1 MKKRPESRKSTALR
15 SQAEGFLNK
24 TSSDIRKIP
33 PRDIKNLIEE
43 LQIHQIELE
52 MQNEELRRTQQELQE
67 AQEIY
72 RNIISESPVGIS
84 IYDASGQCLEANDS
98 IAKII
103 GTTREQVLQQNYN
116 SIESWKQSGF
126 LDKAKRAVEDQSI
139 KRHDLVVESTFGK
152 GVKLDSYLV
161 PFSSG
166 GLLLMVN
173 DITDRLKA
181 EDALR
186 ESEEKFR
193 LLTEQNLLGII
204 IIQDGFV
211 KYVNKTASGITEYSI
226 EEVLDWKPNEFGKL
240 FHPDDLGFVMEQA
253 QKKQEGAKDV
263 VTHYSYRM
271 LTKSREVRWIDQYS
285 KTISFAG
292 KTADL
297 ITIIDITESKQ
308 AKEALQQK
316 TQDLG
321 ERVKELNCLY
331 SISGLV
337 EKPDISLD
345 EIFQGVVDIIPLAFQ
360 YPEVTCSRI
369 SLNGKEWKT
378 ENFKETGWKQTN
390 GIFVLGQLAGSLEVC
405 YLEEKP
411 EIDEGP
417 FLKEERNLINAIAE
431 QLGRIVES
439 MQAKE
444 ALRESEE
451 RARTLLDAITE
462 IVTLIDTEGT
472 VLASNEVAARRLGL
486 TVDELEGRN
495 LFDQFP
501 PGAAKPRKE
510 AIDKV
515 IQTGKAVRVD
525 IDDNG
530 RILDS
535 HCYPLLDGQG
545 KVIQVAVFAV
555 DVTDRQ
561 KLHEEHLKLEK
572 FESLGI
578 LAGGI
583 AHDFNNIL
591 TTIMGNLSYAKM
603 GKDRDSETHEVLEE
617 AEKASFRAKNLTQQ
631 LLTFAK
637 GGAPVRETASLPEV
651 IGESARFATKG
662 SNVRCDF
669 AISEGIWPA
678 EIDVGQISQVT
689 QNLIINADQAMPEG
703 GVIKIEMDNRVV
715 EAKDVLPLLSG
726 KYIQVSI
733 RDQGAGIPEKHLP
746 KIFDPYF
753 STKDK
758 GTGLGLATA
767 LSIIKKHGGHITVD
781 SELGAGTVFHIY
793 LAASER
799 EMAEAKA
806 MEGEPIKGHGKIM
819 IMDDEEPI
827 RNLGFQVFN
836 RLGYEVALASDGDE
850 AVSLFGKAKKAG
862 EPFDAVILD
871 LTIPGGRGGKETIN
885 LLKEIDPNVKA
896 IIASG
901 YSNDPVMG
909 NFRDYGFRGVVTKPF
924 KVEKLSQ
931 ILHDVLT
938 RTNK

>member
-1 MKKRPESRKSTALR
+1 MKKRPDSKKIEALR
-15 SQAEGFLNK
+15 RQAEGFLNK

-98 IAKII
+98 LSKII
-103 GTTREQVLQQNYN
+103 GTTREQVFQQNYN
-116 SIESWKQSGF
+116 RIESWKQSGF
-126 LDKAKRAVEDQSI
+126 LDKAKSAVEDQSI
-139 KRHDLVVESTFGK
+139 KRHDLVIESTFGK
-152 GVKLDSYLV
+152 RVKLDAYLV

-181 EDALR
+181 EEALR
-186 ESEEKFR
+186 
-193 LLTEQNLLGII
+193 
-204 IIQDGFV
+204 
-211 KYVNKTASGITEYSI
+211 
-226 EEVLDWKPNEFGKL
+226 
-240 FHPDDLGFVMEQA
+240 
-253 QKKQEGAKDV
+253 
-263 VTHYSYRM
+263 
-271 LTKSREVRWIDQYS
+271 
-285 KTISFAG
+285 
-292 KTADL
+292 
-297 ITIIDITESKQ
+297 
-308 AKEALQQK
+308 
-316 TQDLG
+316 

-561 KLHEEHLKLEK
+561 KLHEERLKVEK
-572 FESLGI
+572 LESLGI
-578 LAGGI
+578 LAGGL

-591 TTIMGNLSYAKM
+591 TTIMGNISFAKM
-603 GKDRDSETHEVLEE
+603 DMDRGCETYE
-617 AEKASFRAKNLTQQ
+617 ALRDAENASYRAKNLTQQ
-631 LLTFAK
+631 LLTFAR
-637 GGAPVRETASLPEV
+637 GGAPVKETASLSEV
-651 IGESARFATKG
+651 IRESGNFVLKG

-669 AISEGIWPA
+669 TIPENIWPA

-689 QNLIINADQAMPEG
+689 QNLIINADQAMPDG
-703 GVIKIEMDNRVV
+703 GVIKIEVENRVIG
-715 EAKDVLPLLSG
+715 AKDALPLPSG
-726 KYIQVSI
+726 KYIQVTI
-733 RDQGAGIPEKHLP
+733 RDQGMGIPEKHLP

-758 GTGLGLATA
+758 GSGLGLATA
-767 LSIIKKHGGHITVD
+767 LSIIRKHGGHITVD
-781 SELGAGTVFHIY
+781 SELGAGTVFYIY

-799 EMAEAKA
+799 DMAEAKA
-806 MEGEPIKGHGKIM
+806 IEGEPIKGHGKIM

-827 RNLGFQVFN
+827 RNLGFQVLT

-850 AVSLFGKAKKAG
+850 AMALFKKAKKAG

-885 LLKEIDPNVKA
+885 QLKEIDPKVKA
-896 IIASG
+896 MIASG
-901 YSNDPVMG
+901 YSDHPVMAD
-909 NFRDYGFRGVVTKPF
+909 FRDYGFIGVVSKPF
-924 KVEKLSQ
+924 NLNKLSQ
-931 ILHDVLT
+931 VLHDVLT
-938 RTNK
+938 TTNR

>member
-1 MKKRPESRKSTALR
+1 MKKRPDSKKIEALR
-15 SQAEGFLNK
+15 RQAEGFLNK

-43 LQIHQIELE
+43 LQIHQIELK
-52 MQNEELRRTQQELQE
+52 MQNEELRRAQQELQE
-67 AQEIY
+67 GQEIY

-98 IAKII
+98 LSKII
-103 GTTREQVLQQNYN
+103 GTTREQVFQQNYN
-116 SIESWKQSGF
+116 RIESWKQSGF
-126 LDKAKRAVEDQSI
+126 LDKAKSAVEDQSI
-139 KRHDLVVESTFGK
+139 KRHDLVIESTFGK
-152 GVKLDSYLV
+152 RVKLDAYLV

-181 EDALR
+181 EEALR
-186 ESEEKFR
+186 
-193 LLTEQNLLGII
+193 
-204 IIQDGFV
+204 
-211 KYVNKTASGITEYSI
+211 
-226 EEVLDWKPNEFGKL
+226 
-240 FHPDDLGFVMEQA
+240 
-253 QKKQEGAKDV
+253 
-263 VTHYSYRM
+263 
-271 LTKSREVRWIDQYS
+271 
-285 KTISFAG
+285 
-292 KTADL
+292 
-297 ITIIDITESKQ
+297 
-308 AKEALQQK
+308 
-316 TQDLG
+316 

-345 EIFQGVVDIIPLAFQ
+345 EIFQGVVDIIPPSLQ
-360 YPEVTCSRI
+360 YPKVTCSRI
-369 SLNGKEWKT
+369 LLNGKEYKT
-378 ENFKETGWKQTN
+378 ENFKETNWKQTN
-390 GIFVLGQLAGSLEVC
+390 GIFVLGELAGSLEVC

-417 FLKEERNLINAIAE
+417 FLKEERSLINAIAE

-439 MQAKE
+439 VQTQE

-561 KLHEEHLKLEK
+561 KLHEERLKVEK
-572 FESLGI
+572 LESLGI
-578 LAGGI
+578 LAGGL

-591 TTIMGNLSYAKM
+591 TTIMGNISFAKM
-603 GKDRDSETHEVLEE
+603 DMDRGCETYE
-617 AEKASFRAKNLTQQ
+617 ALRDAENASYRAKNLTQQ
-631 LLTFAK
+631 LLTFAR
-637 GGAPVRETASLPEV
+637 GGAPVKETASLSEV
-651 IGESARFATKG
+651 IRESGSFVLKG

-669 AISEGIWPA
+669 TIPEDIWPT

-689 QNLIINADQAMPEG
+689 QNLIINADQAMPDG
-703 GVIKIEMDNRVV
+703 GVIKIEVENRVIG
-715 EAKDVLPLLSG
+715 AKDALPLPSG
-726 KYIQVSI
+726 KYIQVTI
-733 RDQGAGIPEKHLP
+733 RDQGMGIPEKHLP

-758 GTGLGLATA
+758 GSGLGLATA
-767 LSIIKKHGGHITVD
+767 LSIIRKHGGHITVD
-781 SELGAGTVFHIY
+781 SELGAGTVFYIY

-799 EMAEAKA
+799 DMAEAKA
-806 MEGEPIKGHGKIM
+806 IEGEPIKGHGKIM

-827 RNLGFQVFN
+827 RNLGFQVLT

-850 AVSLFGKAKKAG
+850 AMALFKKAKKAG

-885 LLKEIDPNVKA
+885 QLKEIDPKVKA
-896 IIASG
+896 MIASG
-901 YSNDPVMG
+901 YSDHPVMAD
-909 NFRDYGFRGVVTKPF
+909 FRDYGFIGVVSKPF
-924 KVEKLSQ
+924 NLNKLSQ
-931 ILHDVLT
+931 VLHDVLT
-938 RTNK
+938 TTNR

>member
-1 MKKRPESRKSTALR
+1 
-15 SQAEGFLNK
+15 
-24 TSSDIRKIP
+24 
-33 PRDIKNLIEE
+33 
-43 LQIHQIELE
+43 
-52 MQNEELRRTQQELQE
+52 
-67 AQEIY
+67 
-72 RNIISESPVGIS
+72 
-84 IYDASGQCLEANDS
+84 
-98 IAKII
+98 
-103 GTTREQVLQQNYN
+103 
-116 SIESWKQSGF
+116 
-126 LDKAKRAVEDQSI
+126 
-139 KRHDLVVESTFGK
+139 LVVESTFGK
-152 GVKLDSYLV
+152 RVKLDAYLV

-181 EDALR
+181 
-186 ESEEKFR
+186 
-193 LLTEQNLLGII
+193 
-204 IIQDGFV
+204 
-211 KYVNKTASGITEYSI
+211 
-226 EEVLDWKPNEFGKL
+226 
-240 FHPDDLGFVMEQA
+240 
-253 QKKQEGAKDV
+253 
-263 VTHYSYRM
+263 
-271 LTKSREVRWIDQYS
+271 
-285 KTISFAG
+285 
-292 KTADL
+292 
-297 ITIIDITESKQ
+297 
-308 AKEALQQK
+308 KEALR
-316 TQDLG
+316 
-321 ERVKELNCLY
+321 ERVKELDCLY

-345 EIFQGVVDIIPLAFQ
+345 EIFQGVVDIIPPSLQ

-369 SLNGKEWKT
+369 LLNGKEWKT
-378 ENFKETGWKQTN
+378 ENFKETNWKQTN
-390 GIFVLGQLAGSLEVC
+390 GIFVLGQLAGSFEVC

-472 VLASNEVAARRLGL
+472 VLASNEVAARELGL
-486 TVDELEGRN
+486 AVDELEGRN
-495 LFDQFP
+495 FFDQFP

-510 AIDKV
+510 VIDEV

-561 KLHEEHLKLEK
+561 KLHEERLKVEK
-572 FESLGI
+572 LESLGI
-578 LAGGI
+578 LAGGL

-591 TTIMGNLSYAKM
+591 TTIMGNISFAKM
-603 GKDRDSETHEVLEE
+603 DMDRGCETYE
-617 AEKASFRAKNLTQQ
+617 ALRDAENASYRAKNLTQQ
-631 LLTFAK
+631 LLTFAR
-637 GGAPVRETASLPEV
+637 GGAPVKETASLSEV
-651 IGESARFATKG
+651 IRESGDFVLKG

-669 AISEGIWPA
+669 TIPENIWPA

-689 QNLIINADQAMPEG
+689 QNLIINADQAMPDG
-703 GVIKIEMDNRVV
+703 GVIKIEVENRVIG
-715 EAKDVLPLLSG
+715 AKDALPLPSG
-726 KYIQVSI
+726 KYIQVTI
-733 RDQGAGIPEKHLP
+733 RDQGMGIPEKHLP

-758 GTGLGLATA
+758 GSGLGLATA
-767 LSIIKKHGGHITVD
+767 LSIIRKHGGHITVD
-781 SELGAGTVFHIY
+781 SELGAGTVFYIY

-799 EMAEAKA
+799 EIAEAKA
-806 MEGEPIKGHGKIM
+806 IEGEPIKGHGKIM
-819 IMDDEEPI
+819 IMDDEESI
-827 RNLGFQVFN
+827 RDLGFQVLT

-850 AVSLFGKAKKAG
+850 AIALFKKAKKAG

-885 LLKEIDPNVKA
+885 QLKEIDPKVKA
-896 IIASG
+896 MVASG
-901 YSNDPVMG
+901 YSDHPVMAD
-909 NFRDYGFRGVVTKPF
+909 FRDYGFIGVVSKPF
-924 KVEKLSQ
+924 NLNKLSQ
-931 ILHDVLT
+931 VLHDVLT
-938 RTNK
+938 TTNR

>member
-1 MKKRPESRKSTALR
+1 MKKRPDSKKIEALR
-15 SQAEGFLNK
+15 RQAEGFLNK

-52 MQNEELRRTQQELQE
+52 MQNEELRRAQQELQE

-98 IAKII
+98 LSKII
-103 GTTREQVLQQNYN
+103 GTTREQVFQQNYN
-116 SIESWKQSGF
+116 RIESWKQSGF
-126 LDKAKRAVEDQSI
+126 LDKAKSAVEDQSI
-139 KRHDLVVESTFGK
+139 KRHDLVIESTFGK
-152 GVKLDSYLV
+152 RVKLDAYLV

-181 EDALR
+181 EEALR
-186 ESEEKFR
+186 
-193 LLTEQNLLGII
+193 
-204 IIQDGFV
+204 
-211 KYVNKTASGITEYSI
+211 
-226 EEVLDWKPNEFGKL
+226 
-240 FHPDDLGFVMEQA
+240 
-253 QKKQEGAKDV
+253 
-263 VTHYSYRM
+263 
-271 LTKSREVRWIDQYS
+271 
-285 KTISFAG
+285 
-292 KTADL
+292 
-297 ITIIDITESKQ
+297 
-308 AKEALQQK
+308 
-316 TQDLG
+316 

-345 EIFQGVVDIIPLAFQ
+345 EIFQGVVDIIPPSLQ
-360 YPEVTCSRI
+360 YPKVTCSRI
-369 SLNGKEWKT
+369 LLNGKEYKT
-378 ENFKETGWKQTN
+378 ENFKETNWKQTN
-390 GIFVLGQLAGSLEVC
+390 GIFVLGELAGSLEVC

-417 FLKEERNLINAIAE
+417 FLKEERSLINAIAE

-439 MQAKE
+439 VQTQE

-510 AIDKV
+510 AIDEV

-561 KLHEEHLKLEK
+561 KLHEERLKVEK
-572 FESLGI
+572 LESLGI
-578 LAGGI
+578 LAGGL

-591 TTIMGNLSYAKM
+591 TTIMGNISFAKM
-603 GKDRDSETHEVLEE
+603 DMDRGCETYE
-617 AEKASFRAKNLTQQ
+617 ALRDAENASYRAKNLTQQ
-631 LLTFAK
+631 LLTFAR
-637 GGAPVRETASLPEV
+637 GGAPVKETASLSEV
-651 IGESARFATKG
+651 IRESGNFVLKG

-669 AISEGIWPA
+669 TIPENIWPA

-689 QNLIINADQAMPEG
+689 QNLIINADQAMPDG
-703 GVIKIEMDNRVV
+703 GVIKIEVENRVIG
-715 EAKDVLPLLSG
+715 AKDALPLPSG
-726 KYIQVSI
+726 KYIQVTI
-733 RDQGAGIPEKHLP
+733 RDQGMGIPEKHLP

-758 GTGLGLATA
+758 GSGLGLATA
-767 LSIIKKHGGHITVD
+767 LSIIRKHGGHITVD
-781 SELGAGTVFHIY
+781 SELGAGTVFYIY

-799 EMAEAKA
+799 DMAEAKA
-806 MEGEPIKGHGKIM
+806 IEGEPIKGHGKIM

-827 RNLGFQVFN
+827 RNLGFQVLT

-850 AVSLFGKAKKAG
+850 AMALFKKAKKAG

-885 LLKEIDPNVKA
+885 QLKEIDPKVKA
-896 IIASG
+896 MIASG
-901 YSNDPVMG
+901 YSDHPVMAD
-909 NFRDYGFRGVVTKPF
+909 FRDYGFIGVVSKPF
-924 KVEKLSQ
+924 NLNKLSQ
-931 ILHDVLT
+931 VLHDVLT
-938 RTNK
+938 TTNR